1 MLHLRGG
8 FHVDLAENHQ
18 IIIKEADKGSG
29 MVIMDRERYLKEGL
43 RQLSDRSTYHTLDHD
58 PSPDLEKEL
67 VVLVNKVA
75 QHSTLTPSMVDYAI
89 PSSHKL
95 ARFYLLPKV
104 HKVGVPGRPVV
115 SCCGALTE
123 RLSEIVD
130 FLVKPLIPNSVTSY
144 LRDTKDFLQKVR
156 SLDPLPPGACL
167 VTLDVTNL
175 YPSIPHEDGLEAL
188 AAFLAEQQVPPTQ
201 CRDICELAQFVLTK
215 NVFVFD
221 SQIYIQVA
229 GTAIG
234 TKMAPTYAIIFMH
247 MFEKKALASALYSPF
262 IWVRFIDD
270 IWSVWLHGLDKL
282 REFVYYLNSRHPR
295 ITFTWEASESSV
307 NFLDVTTVLTGS
319 SISTD
324 LFIKPTD
331 THQYLHPT
339 SCHPGHIK
347 RAIPYSQALRILNIC
362 SNVQKAEEHLDKL
375 VHNLVCRGHSKRKIQ
390 IQVNKAKR
398 KFLNPQQPK
407 EISTPQDTPKPQR
420 IPLVLT
426 YHPGLP
432 NISAITRRYLPVL
445 HLNQSMKL
453 LCPDPPLIAFRR
465 PPNLRQSLIRAQVPP
480 LSTTKPAPF
489 YLRAL
494 LQKGSQKRP

>member
-1 MLHLRGG
+1 
-8 FHVDLAENHQ
+8 
-18 IIIKEADKGSG
+18 
-29 MVIMDRERYLKEGL
+29 
-43 RQLSDRSTYHTLDHD
+43 
-58 PSPDLEKEL
+58 
-67 VVLVNKVA
+67 
-75 QHSTLTPSMVDYAI
+75 
-89 PSSHKL
+89 
-95 ARFYLLPKV
+95 
-104 HKVGVPGRPVV
+104 
-115 SCCGALTE
+115 
-123 RLSEIVD
+123 
-130 FLVKPLIPNSVTSY
+130 
-144 LRDTKDFLQKVR
+144 
-156 SLDPLPPGACL
+156 
-167 VTLDVTNL
+167 
-175 YPSIPHEDGLEAL
+175 
-188 AAFLAEQQVPPTQ
+188 
-201 CRDICELAQFVLTK
+201 
-215 NVFVFD
+215 
-221 SQIYIQVA
+221 
-229 GTAIG
+229 
-234 TKMAPTYAIIFMH
+234 MAPTYAIIFMH

-489 YLRAL
+489 TCGPCSKKGPKKGRKCLLCPFLPEQPTICSSSTSKTHPLRLSGQADCDSKLVVYAITCTLCTENNQYVGQTTNFRKRMNNHRSCIRRGRRDEADCAL
-494 LQKGSQKRP
+494 LYAHFLLPGHSPDTLRFTILQSCPDVPSLLDAETRWIWKLNTTTPNGLNTQDAFRNVS